1 MGFFFFLFPFWCRRL
16 FPGALQQERQK
27 TNITKLALFV
37 FSAMCGIM
45 FPRIYTRTECASDLK
60 STRESVCNF
69 S

>member
-1 MGFFFFLFPFWCRRL
+1 MGFFFFPF
-16 FPGALQQERQK
+16 GAEGCSLERYSKRGKK